1 MNVTLK
7 QIRAFVAIAD
17 SASFTA
23 AAVVVN
29 STQSSLSVLIRELE
43 QAVGLRLIDRTTRKT
58 ALTEAGQEYLI
69 HARRVL
75 AEVEHAELST
85 KELVA
90 RKRGRVVVAA
100 PPIIAAV
107 LLPPIVAE
115 FHSKYPNISIVVED
129 VPPSD
134 IVPGVAAGQ
143 IDCGLGVFGRDP
155 LGVQIQ
161 PLIEEKLVL
170 IGSADHP
177 LMSGASVKWSELR
190 GHSVV
195 AIRAPADIRRE
206 LDTQLRLAGVP
217 QLPILE
223 VRQMLTVLGM
233 VSAGLGVAVWPSWAV
248 GLLEAFSVQARP
260 LVAPVARMPFSVITP
275 ESRELSPAAVSFLA
289 VLTEGV
295 KRNAALIEQAM
306 PALSVNTSVKL
317 LGERS

>member
-7 QIRAFVAIAD
+7 QIRAFVAVAD

-43 QAVGLRLIDRTTRKT
+43 QALGLRLVDRTTRKI
-58 ALTEAGQEYLI
+58 ALTEAGQEYLT

-75 AEVEHAELST
+75 AEVEYAELST

-100 PPIIAAV
+100 PPVIAAL

-115 FHSKYPNISIVVED
+115 FHRRYPNISIVLED
-129 VPPSD
+129 IPPSD

-143 IDCGLGVFGRDP
+143 IDCGVGVFGRDP
-155 LGVQIQ
+155 VGVQIQ
-161 PLIEEKLVL
+161 PLVEEKLVL
-170 IGSADHP
+170 IGLADHP
-177 LMSGASVKWSELR
+177 LMAAESVKWSELR

-206 LDTQLRLAGVP
+206 LDTQLRLAGAS
-217 QLPILE
+217 QTPIVE

-233 VSAGLGVAVWPSWAV
+233 VSSGLGVAVWPSWAV
-248 GLLEAFSVQARP
+248 GLLEAFKVEARP
-260 LVAPVARMPFSVITP
+260 LVSPVARMPFSVITP
-275 ESRELSPAAVSFLA
+275 ENRELSPAAMSFLA

-295 KRNAALIEQAM
+295 KDQVALIEQTL
-306 PALSVNTSVKL
+306 PDLPPSKP
-317 LGERS
+317 ERARGVRS